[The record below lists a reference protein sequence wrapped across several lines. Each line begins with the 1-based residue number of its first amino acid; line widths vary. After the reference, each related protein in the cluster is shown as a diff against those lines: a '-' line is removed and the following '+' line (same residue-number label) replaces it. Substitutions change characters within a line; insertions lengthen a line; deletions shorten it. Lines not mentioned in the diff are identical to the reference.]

1 MVKYNKVNVK
11 LSDSQLDNLKSAAKQ
26 QTVVTLIINVKIF
39 NGNNLPHELIL
50 KTRQA
55 TKLRNRIENNIST
68 DIQLSRGPISEMIQ
82 SGGFLGS
89 LLSKLAC
96 PLMKVAVSLAKNI
109 LAPSGITTAAP
120 AIDV

>member
-11 LSDSQLDNLKSAAKQ
+11 LSDSQIDNLKPAAKQ